1 MDEKKNLFG
10 WEEKLEG
17 RKLNLY
23 KFNIISL
30 LNKKKVTR
38 YIFIKKNSVWSN
50 GNFIYLF
57 LNIVVH
63 KIQKRKTFFY

>member
-10 WEEKLEG
+10 WEEKLES

-30 LNKKKVTR
+30 LNKKK
-38 YIFIKKNSVWSN
+38 
-50 GNFIYLF
+50 
-57 LNIVVH
+57 
-63 KIQKRKTFFY
+63 

>member
-30 LNKKKVTR
+30 LNKKK
-38 YIFIKKNSVWSN
+38 
-50 GNFIYLF
+50 
-57 LNIVVH
+57 
-63 KIQKRKTFFY
+63 